1 MLKEHSVRLEEQTK
15 LLNRTSAKM
24 MSVNLALSSESAELM
39 EQIVNLTSTNL
50 QLTQEHERL
59 VQLTS
64 EQEEEKLNMSQ
75 TIRRLVDSNT
85 QQEEERRRLSEVS
98 RLLRDELSQLK
109 EKNQELLE
117 INDKFQGQIKNLS
130 EQVGALLNC
139 EEASKRVTELQE
151 RNQNLSGML
160 MTERQ
165 EAAEQE
171 ERTVAD
177 MNSMKEAYNSLD
189 LYCPVVNL
197 KTKGTYVVSF
207 HNFNND
213 FINGLK
219 TYSFSFAL
227 PALGFPRW
235 HVEGQRVP

>member
-1 MLKEHSVRLEEQTK
+1 MLKEHSAWLEEQTK

-59 VQLTS
+59 VQHTS
-64 EQEEEKLNMSQ
+64 EQEAEKLNMSQ
-75 TIRRLVDSNT
+75 TIRHLVDSNT
-85 QQEEERRRLSEVS
+85 QREEERLRLSEVS

-109 EKNQELLE
+109 ERNQELLE
-117 INDKFQGQIKNLS
+117 INDKFQGEIKNLS

-151 RNQNLSGML
+151 RNQDLSSML
-160 MTERQ
+160 MTER
-165 EAAEQE
+165 QE

-177 MNSMKEAYNSLD
+177 MNSMTEAYNSLD

-207 HNFNND
+207 PNFNND

-219 TYSFSFAL
+219 I
-227 PALGFPRW
+227 
-235 HVEGQRVP
+235 